1 MAHVSTRCAMALH
14 RGCGL
19 NPGAS
24 VLAAALGQARQP
36 YCGTVV
42 FTGGADAAGRALGMT
57 ERVAGRSA
65 AGGRPRVEERL
76 LATSGRS

>member
-1 MAHVSTRCAMALH
+1 
-14 RGCGL
+14 
-19 NPGAS
+19 
-24 VLAAALGQARQP
+24 
-36 YCGTVV
+36 VV

-57 ERVAGRSA
+57 VRVAGRSA